1 MYKFGCTFHPLYGK
15 QHGWFHFPY
24 VQSPFSSAWFPLD
37 WLLEVIC
44 LLFFVVKKCKESLSG
59 GTNFKT
65 SLDGKTILFVYLQ
78 KCFPGVVFRQ
88 CRVFPLYRMKC
99 RLPGVSRMCNDIF
112 TINAICE
119 HNKSKIMIGSVRLYF
134 HAMFSCFSLN
144 RQCIILNA
152 RQVQGQELGS
162 RNPLHGNG
170 RLNPKY

>member
-1 MYKFGCTFHPLYGK
+1 M
-15 QHGWFHFPY
+15 
-24 VQSPFSSAWFPLD
+24 
-37 WLLEVIC
+37 
-44 LLFFVVKKCKESLSG
+44 VKKCKESLSG

-99 RLPGVSRMCNDIF
+99 RLPGVSRIF

-119 HNKSKIMIGSVRLYF
+119 HNKSKIMIGSIRLYF